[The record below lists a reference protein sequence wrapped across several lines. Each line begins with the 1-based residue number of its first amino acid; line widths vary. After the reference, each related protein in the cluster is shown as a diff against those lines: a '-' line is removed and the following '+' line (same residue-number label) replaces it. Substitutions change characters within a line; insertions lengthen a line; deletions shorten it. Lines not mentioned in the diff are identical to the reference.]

1 MHGFLAKGA
10 RAAAT
15 ERFAEVL
22 CGADGGIP
30 VDALL
35 AGDTDRSVSLYAAP
49 LTDDAGAPAQIL
61 LHLVETTEQKRLE
74 ARFAQSQKMQ
84 AVGQLA
90 GGIAHDFNNLLTA
103 MIGFCDLLL
112 QRYRPGEQAFAG
124 VMQIK
129 QNANR
134 GASLVRQ
141 FLAFANKH

>member
-1 MHGFLAKGA
+1 MIYGGTS
-10 RAAAT
+10 AAISA
-15 ERFAEVL
+15 AVQVKKMGKSVVVVSPDAHL
-22 CGADGGIP
+22 GG
-30 VDALL
+30 LSSSGL
-35 AGDTDRSVSLYAAP
+35 GWTDSGR
-49 LTDDAGAPAQIL
+49 
-61 LHLVETTEQKRLE
+61 KE
-74 ARFAQSQKMQ
+74 AI
-84 AVGQLA
+84 
-90 GGIAHDFNNLLTA
+90 GGIARDFNNLLTA